1 MNCGERGA
9 PSERAQSEVLGTVL
23 LLGLTVA
30 VVGTT
35 VALGGAALDDSQRT
49 ADFQRVEGAMTQ
61 VDSKASLVAHGESP
75 AQRVRMDVRRN
86 ADLRVDED
94 AGWMR
99 IEVTTSES
107 PNATNETVP
116 LGAVVYERGGDTV
129 AYQGGG
135 VWRSTG
141 GGSTMVSPPEFHYR
155 GTGGTETLTL
165 PLVTIENSSERLGD
179 EVRITGSGARPEQ
192 VFPSPNGSNPL
203 LGGNVTITVQ
213 SDYADAWGR
222 FFETRTSASVT
233 DLTDRRVEVRL
244 RTKTIHPTLS
254 AGVSATGRSTFDTGG
269 VDRLEADSYDSTD
282 ETYANQTPSDGAVI
296 QTRDQFRLTAGG
308 GGNTE
313 TITIRGDL
321 IAESYNIPS
330 GQSDKLNVTGD
341 RRTEAAFDSLPAV
354 DGAITARIDD
364 VRDRDL
370 AANGDYRGS
379 GFDLSGDDVE
389 EIRNDTF
396 VDGDVSLV
404 DQATLIVT
412 DGATLHVN
420 GTLTAEGTAS
430 RVELDSGGG
439 DVEVLTEGAVNL
451 TENATIRSLGGGNA
465 DLSVDDSLSL
475 AGTASVTTGADTRL
489 EVHNTGDIDI
499 DDAASMTA
507 DEDKSGNLWTYSS
520 ADTIEFEGGVGNGV
534 RFTGMFYAPQSA
546 ASLADEMEIYG
557 SFTFETFSF
566 DDAEIDIHYDESLQT
581 EQPFEGNSV
590 PVVSHLHVS
599 RHGVVV
605 ESD

>member
-9 PSERAQSEVLGTVL
+9 PAERAQSEVLGTVL

-75 AQRVRMDVRRN
+75 AQRVRMNVGRD

-155 GTGGTETLTL
+155 GSDGTETLTL
-165 PLVTIENSSERLGD
+165 PLVAIENGSERLGD
-179 EVRITGSGARPEQ
+179 EVRITGTGARPER

-222 FFETRTSASVT
+222 FFETRTSATVT

-244 RTKTIHPTLS
+244 RTRTVHPTLS

-282 ETYANQTPSDGAVI
+282 GTYASQTPSDGAVI

-313 TITIRGDL
+313 TIAIRGDL
-321 IAESYNIPS
+321 IAESYNIPP
-330 GQSDKLNVTGD
+330 GQADKLNVTGD
-341 RRTEAAFDSLPAV
+341 RRTETAFDTLPAV
-354 DGAITARIDD
+354 DGAIAARIDG

-370 AANGDYRGS
+370 AATGDYRGS
-379 GFDLSGDDVE
+379 GIDLSGTDSETIDT
-389 EIRNDTF
+389 DTF
-396 VDGDVSLV
+396 VDGDVSLA
-404 DQATLIVT
+404 DQATLTVT
-412 DGATLHVN
+412 DGATLHVA
-420 GTLTAEGTAS
+420 GGVTGEGTES
-430 RVELDSGGG
+430 RIELDSGDG
-439 DVEVLTEGAVNL
+439 DVEVLSEGPVDL
-451 TENATIRSLGGGNA
+451 DENATIRSVGGGEA
-465 DLSVDDSLSL
+465 DLYVDDSLAL
-475 AGTASVTTGADTRL
+475 ADTASVTAAVDTRL

-507 DEDKSGNLWTYSS
+507 DEDRSGNLWTYSS
-520 ADTIEFEGGVGNGV
+520 ADEIEFEGDVGDGTRFAGV
-534 RFTGMFYAPQSA
+534 FYAPQSS
-546 ASLADEMEIYG
+546 ASLADDMTITG

-599 RHGVVV
+599 KHGVVV